1 MSGDRLRVVTPVC
14 LMTSGSF
21 GIARL
26 TRFCTRICARFRST
40 PCSKVIVK
48 LYAPSLVHDDDMYS
62 ISSTPLTCSSI
73 GLATDSET
81 TCALAPAKVQLT
93 DTFGGETGG

>member
-40 PCSKVIVK
+40 PCSKVTVR
-48 LYAPSLVHDDDMYS
+48 LYVPSLVHVEDMYS
-62 ISSTPLTCSSI
+62 MFSTPLTCSSM
-73 GLATDSET
+73 GLATDSDT
-81 TCALAPAKVQLT
+81 TWALAPGKLQVT
-93 DTFGGETGG
+93 ETFGGETGG